1 MTRRYTDR
9 FILPRK
15 CGLAALAA
23 LMLAASAACTPS
35 ASVGRMPSVEPLTSS
50 LVLGVSTRD
59 DVRRELGDP
68 SGQGGYLFIVDYRP
82 RDVWMYHELKVADMK
97 AVRDTVVMNMRQQ
110 ILLVFF
116 NGDRYDGYMWYSN
129 AGTAAAKPN

>member
-1 MTRRYTDR
+1 MTRRYTNR

-15 CGLAALAA
+15 CGLAAVAA
-23 LMLAASAACTPS
+23 LMLAAGAACTPS
-35 ASVGRMPSVEPLTSS
+35 ASVGRMPPVAPLTSE

-59 DVRRELGDP
+59 DVRKALGDP
-68 SGQGGYLFIVDYRP
+68 SGEGGYLFIADYRP
-82 RDVWMYHELKVADMK
+82 RDVWMYHEMKVTDAK
-97 AVRDTVVMNMRQQ
+97 AVHDTVVMNMRQQ

-116 NGDRYDGYMWYSN
+116 DGDRYDGYMWYSN